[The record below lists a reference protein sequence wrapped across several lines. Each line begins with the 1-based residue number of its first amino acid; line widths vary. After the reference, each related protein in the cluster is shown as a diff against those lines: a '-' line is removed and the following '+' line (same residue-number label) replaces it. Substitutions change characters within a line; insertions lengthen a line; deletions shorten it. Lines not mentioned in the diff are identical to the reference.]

1 MITCIYRNEE
11 KDKKLYGSK
20 VALFYQNYVNI
31 SLKLN
36 LPKVYCDK
44 LKVYVVILTA
54 TLFLKNSFKYIFLKI
69 HTTEDLSMIKIMSSY
84 GAKETSACSPL

>member
-31 SLKLN
+31 NLKLN

-44 LKVYVVILTA
+44 LKVHVVILTA
-54 TLFLKNSFKYIFLKI
+54 TLFF
-69 HTTEDLSMIKIMSSY
+69 
-84 GAKETSACSPL
+84 